1 MSTIGDPPKVYEE
14 LIQTLEADVR
24 KHIRIEQQLKLHI
37 ESIEYRNE
45 ELEHQA
51 EELQK
56 EADRA
61 AEEQTQILGGHLR
74 KMEDAK
80 KELLEQAAHK
90 EQTHLQRV
98 QLLEDGFALEKATL
112 SDKAFK
118 LQKEVDDMI
127 RIEQQNKK
135 NKVSFDELEKMQPHR
150 CQHCQNPLGPD
161 GNSQHYK
168 NMQMQF
174 LDRPMQAATAGSGIS
189 NLLQVEVGKP
199 KSYKQ
204 VYHTEKRSA
213 TNKKRGGT
221 VGGFN
226 TSALNASTPEKSN
239 TQIKGLLNAL
249 NVSQSATSKGKAAV
263 GNSRNKMKAAG
274 ALGANT
280 VCGCPQASA
289 SCRKK
294 GHRNNYLT
302 GGNENPYFQG
312 ASASFFKTNEQNGNN
327 KSMNVINEQSSN
339 GSLK

>member
-1 MSTIGDPPKVYEE
+1 V
-14 LIQTLEADVR
+14 
-24 KHIRIEQQLKLHI
+24 
-37 ESIEYRNE
+37 
-45 ELEHQA
+45 
-51 EELQK
+51 LQ
-56 EADRA
+56 
-61 AEEQTQILGGHLR
+61 
-74 KMEDAK
+74 
-80 KELLEQAAHK
+80 
-90 EQTHLQRV
+90 
-98 QLLEDGFALEKATL
+98 
-112 SDKAFK
+112 
-118 LQKEVDDMI
+118 LQKEVGDLI
-127 RIEQQNKK
+127 RIDQQNKK
-135 NKVSFDELEKMQPHR
+135 NKVSFDELEKMQPQR
-150 CQHCQNPLGPD
+150 CPSCSNPLGPD

-174 LDRPMQAATAGSGIS
+174 LDRPMQAKNAGSAIN

-199 KSYKQ
+199 KAYKQ

-226 TSALNASTPEKSN
+226 ASALNASTPEKSN
-239 TQIKGLLNAL
+239 SQIKGLLNAL
-249 NVSQSATSKGKAAV
+249 NVSQSATSKGKSSV

-280 VCGCPQASA
+280 VCGCGCPQASA

-312 ASASFFKTNEQNGNN
+312 ASFFKSNEQNANN

-339 GSLK
+339 GSLQ